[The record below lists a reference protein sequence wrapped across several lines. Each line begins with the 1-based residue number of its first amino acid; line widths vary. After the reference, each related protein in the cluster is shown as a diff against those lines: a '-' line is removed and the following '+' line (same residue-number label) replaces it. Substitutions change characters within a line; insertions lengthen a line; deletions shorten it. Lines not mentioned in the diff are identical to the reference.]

1 MSNLSEARE
10 NENPGALG
18 GATGAIKQTNAIC
31 PDYTSDRAA
40 RAIALADAAA
50 DCPAEI
56 RVRLLERLLDQF
68 RPGWPIPAFPGTV
81 LLEARAWAETAS
93 RVELKGYALACVE
106 RMPSDDRAAFLAFIA
121 GRAAA

>member
-1 MSNLSEARE
+1 MGTE
-10 NENPGALG
+10 NENPGALA
-18 GATGAIKQTNAIC
+18 GATGADLHSSGVAA
-31 PDYTSDRAA
+31 DYTSDRAA

-56 RVRLLERLLDQF
+56 RARLLERLLDQF
-68 RPGWPIPAFPGTV
+68 RPGWPVPAFPGTV

-106 RMPSDDRAAFLAFIA
+106 RMPSDDRAAFLAFVA